1 MMVMEFYSND
11 HHTSKTGNMK
21 NSNTKITIAK
31 PCTQNWAEMQKEADF
46 GFCTVCSKNVID
58 FTNYSNAEIISV
70 LTQASA
76 SVCGR
81 LSVMQLNQLNH
92 YLIVKP
98 ANRNWIKYLG
108 VLAIGAAI
116 FSQDASAAIPRVA
129 TEISIG
135 TGEKRAEKPLVVNK
149 ITGRILDPNKK
160 PVAGIRLVIL
170 NTPYYATT
178 DENGQYEILLKNNLN
193 VKNNK
198 LSVQSARNSAILI
211 IKYTKVKQNDIMLK
225 DEPMIMGE
233 IVIPTP
239 KKS

>member
-21 NSNTKITIAK
+21 DLNTKITIAK
-31 PCTQNWAEMQKEADF
+31 PCTQNWAEMEKEADF
-46 GFCTVCSKNVID
+46 GFCTVCSKNVMD
-58 FTNYSNAEIISV
+58 FTNFSNAEIISV

-98 ANRNWIKYLG
+98 ANRNWMKYLG

-116 FSQDASAAIPRVA
+116 FAQDASAAIPHVA

-135 TGEKRAEKPLVVNK
+135 TDQKNGEKPLLVNK
-149 ITGRILDPNKK
+149 IAGRILGPNKK

-170 NTPYYATT
+170 NTSYYATT
-178 DENGQYEILLKNNLN
+178 DQNGQYEILLKNNLN
-193 VKNNK
+193 IKNNK
-198 LSVQSARNSAILI
+198 LSVQSARYSANMI
-211 IKYTKVKQNDIMLK
+211 INYTKVQQNDILLK
-225 DEPMIMGE
+225 EEPMIMGE
-233 IVIPTP
+233 ILIPTP

>member
-1 MMVMEFYSND
+1 MMKD
-11 HHTSKTGNMK
+11 LQ
-21 NSNTKITIAK
+21 TKITIAK
-31 PCTQNWAEMQKEADF
+31 PCTQNWAEMEKEADF

-81 LSVMQLNQLNH
+81 LTVAQLNQLN
-92 YLIVKP
+92 YYSLVMP

-116 FSQDASAAIPRVA
+116 FTQDASAAIPRVV

-135 TGEKRAEKPLVVNK
+135 TGEKRAEKPLMVNK

-170 NTPYYATT
+170 NTSYYATT
-178 DENGQYEILLKNNLN
+178 DQNGQYEILLKNNLN
-193 VKNNK
+193 IKNNK
-198 LSVQSARNSAILI
+198 MSVQSARYSAILI
-211 IKYTKVKQNDIMLK
+211 INYTKVKQNDLMLK

>member
-1 MMVMEFYSND
+1 MMKD
-11 HHTSKTGNMK
+11 LQ
-21 NSNTKITIAK
+21 TKITIAK
-31 PCTQNWAEMQKEADF
+31 PCTQNWAEMEKEADF

-81 LSVMQLNQLNH
+81 LTVAQLNQLN
-92 YLIVKP
+92 YYSLVIP

-116 FSQDASAAIPRVA
+116 FTQDASAAIPRVA

-135 TGEKRAEKPLVVNK
+135 TGEKRAEKLLVVNK

-170 NTPYYATT
+170 NTPYYSTT
-178 DENGQYEILLKNNLN
+178 DQNGQYEILLKNNLN
-193 VKNNK
+193 IKNNK
-198 LSVQSARNSAILI
+198 ISVQSARYSAILI
-211 IKYTKVKQNDIMLK
+211 INYTKVKQNDIMLK

>member
-1 MMVMEFYSND
+1 MMKD
-11 HHTSKTGNMK
+11 LQ
-21 NSNTKITIAK
+21 TKITIAK
-31 PCTQNWAEMQKEADF
+31 PCTQNWAEMEKEADF

-70 LTQASA
+70 LRQASA

-81 LSVMQLNQLNH
+81 LTVTQLNQLN
-92 YLIVKP
+92 YYNLVMP
-98 ANRNWIKYLG
+98 ANRNWMKYLG

-116 FSQDASAAIPRVA
+116 FAQDANAAIPRVA

-149 ITGRILDPNKK
+149 ITGRILDTNKK

-178 DENGQYEILLKNNLN
+178 DQNGQYEILLKNNLN
-193 VKNNK
+193 IKNNK
-198 LSVQSARNSAILI
+198 ISVQSARYSAILI
-211 IKYTKVKQNDIMLK
+211 INYTKVKQNDIMLK

>member
-1 MMVMEFYSND
+1 MMKD
-11 HHTSKTGNMK
+11 LQ
-21 NSNTKITIAK
+21 TKITIAK
-31 PCTQNWAEMQKEADF
+31 PCTQNWAEMKKEADF

-81 LSVMQLNQLNH
+81 LTVAQLNQLN
-92 YLIVKP
+92 YYSLVMP

-116 FSQDASAAIPRVA
+116 FTQDASAAIPRVV

-135 TGEKRAEKPLVVNK
+135 TGEKRAEKPLMVNK

-170 NTPYYATT
+170 NTSYYATT
-178 DENGQYEILLKNNLN
+178 DQNGQYEILLKNNLN
-193 VKNNK
+193 IKNNK
-198 LSVQSARNSAILI
+198 MSVQSARYSAILI
-211 IKYTKVKQNDIMLK
+211 INYTKVKQNDLMLK